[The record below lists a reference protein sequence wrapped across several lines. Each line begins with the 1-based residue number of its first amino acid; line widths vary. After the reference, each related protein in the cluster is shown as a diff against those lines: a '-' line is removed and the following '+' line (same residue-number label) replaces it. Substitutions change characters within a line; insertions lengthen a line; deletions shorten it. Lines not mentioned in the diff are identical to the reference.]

1 MKIAYC
7 QKKSFSFEKIKALV
21 QQEKKKKKKKHATKV
36 NDQQL

>member
-1 MKIAYC
+1 MKIADC

-21 QQEKKKKKKKHATKV
+21 QQEKKKKKKHATKV